1 MALAIVYYIDIA
13 RNIDCTGG
21 RICSCT
27 FYLFNLLIVYILGI
41 SAYYHDSAACLLQNG
56 IVVAAVQEERFTRKK
71 NDERFPVNAII
82 YCLKQA
88 GIKLTEVDRI
98 VFYEKPFL
106 KFERIIETHVAF
118 TPKGLISFWKS
129 MPVWIKEK
137 IFQKKGIIKKLTEID
152 PEWKYTGENLL
163 FTEHHHS
170 HAASAFYPSPFE
182 NALILTLDGVGEWN
196 TTTVAQG
203 AGNRIEFLQ
212 EINFPHSIGLLYS
225 AFTYY
230 LGFKVNCD
238 EYKVMGLA
246 PYGTPRYADSILSN
260 LIDIKED
267 GSFHLNMD
275 YFGFASGLR
284 MTNRKFNA
292 LFGAPPRDN
301 GSELTPFHMDMA
313 CSVQKVTEE
322 VLLRMVNHLHSKYGN
337 DNLCLAGGVALNCV
351 VNGKILRKSAF
362 KNIWIQ
368 PAAGDAGGAMGA
380 AFDVYYSYLH
390 QQRIIKGD
398 GTDSMSNALLGP
410 SFGKEEIRAALIK
423 NNLIF
428 REMKDDLYSR
438 FIAGEIAG
446 GKIIGWFNGRM
457 EYGPRALG
465 NRSILGDARN
475 AEMQSVMNMKIKFRE
490 SFRPFA
496 PAILEEYASEYFD
509 IKKASPYM
517 LLVSSLNTKYRI
529 PEIPEDKK
537 LSGLDKLRQIRST
550 VPAITHVDF
559 SARIQTVNS
568 SSNPPFFALLQSFYE
583 LTGCPL
589 VINTSFN
596 VMDEPIVCTPDDAI
610 ACFLNSG
617 IDILAIEGF
626 VVEKVKSP
634 C

>member
-1 MALAIVYYIDIA
+1 M
-13 RNIDCTGG
+13 
-21 RICSCT
+21 
-27 FYLFNLLIVYILGI
+27 YILGI

-71 NDERFPVNAII
+71 NDEQFPVNAII

-88 GIKLTEVDRI
+88 GIKLTEVDQT

-118 TPKGLISFWKS
+118 TPRGLISFWKS

-137 IFQKKGIIKKLTEID
+137 IFQKNGIIKKLTEID
-152 PEWKYTGENLL
+152 PDWKYSGENLL

-170 HAASAFYPSPFE
+170 HAASAFYPSPYE

-203 AGNRIEFLQ
+203 VGNTIEFLQ

-246 PYGTPRYADSILSN
+246 PYGIPRYAETIFSK
-260 LIDIKED
+260 LIDVKED
-267 GSFHLNMD
+267 GSFHLNME

-284 MTNRKFNA
+284 MTNRKFNS

-301 GSELTPFHMDMA
+301 GSELTSFHMDMA
-313 CSVQKVTEE
+313 CSIQKVTEE
-322 VLLRMVNHLHSKYGN
+322 VMLRMVNHLHSKYGH

-351 VNGKILRKSAF
+351 VNGKLLRDSAF

-380 AFDVYYSYLH
+380 AFYVYYGYLKH
-390 QQRIIKGD
+390 ERIIKND
-398 GTDSMSNALLGP
+398 GNDSMSNSLLGP
-410 SFGKEEIRAALIK
+410 SFGKEEIKAALIK

-428 REMKDDLYSR
+428 REMKNDQYYR
-438 FIAGEIAG
+438 FIAGEIAN

-475 AEMQSVMNMKIKFRE
+475 AGMQSVMNMKIKFRE

-509 IKKASPYM
+509 IGKPSPYM
-517 LLVSSLNTKYRI
+517 LLVSSLKTKYRI
-529 PEIPEDKK
+529 QVLPEDKQ
-537 LSGLDKLRQIRST
+537 LSGLDKLSQIRST

-568 SSNPPFFALLQSFYE
+568 NSNPPFFELLRTFYE
-583 LTGCPL
+583 LTGCPM

-596 VMDEPIVCTPDDAI
+596 VMDEPIVCTPGDAI

-617 IDILAIEGF
+617 IDILAMEGF
-626 VVEKVKSP
+626 VVEKIQG
-634 C
+634 